1 MCVIGGAAAGC
12 AAASMYAYATK
23 PTPLERVVAATRAG
37 PANFRGVFHEDGAQ
51 SVVEYD
57 GTVESLQRALAR
69 RSPRTSFTMRVPG
82 MADVVAAETV
92 MCTKEGFDRLG
103 LDRVKEATIVRDRTA
118 ELVMK
123 NKGPYAESFSV
134 VTDVSDPSML
144 R

>member
-1 MCVIGGAAAGC
+1 
-12 AAASMYAYATK
+12 
-23 PTPLERVVAATRAG
+23 
-37 PANFRGVFHEDGAQ
+37 
-51 SVVEYD
+51 
-57 GTVESLQRALAR
+57 
-69 RSPRTSFTMRVPG
+69 